1 MNAIVRPIT
10 ADGLVGF
17 DQFDQL
23 CLEEHK
29 EEHGREVIYQT
40 FISDVRQKVC
50 AICNHGWYPS
60 AASMKD
66 QYHWT
71 LLDEPKAG
79 GGETYGFVHKTCYL
93 RHLALNDR
101 MDVHRA
107 LVGARIAFRGLTPIP
122 NRYWPKG
129 DVWGDLR
136 PWYRAEVV
144 PPGIGDS
151 APTTCEIIIG
161 MRKRV
166 WSIEIRPNA
175 NEEFSWCEKAERF
188 FKKEEV
194 TKEFSPKGILLHAW
208 TEEKMREYLITLNAV
223 GDLRRGDPHP

>member
-1 MNAIVRPIT
+1 MNSIVKPIT

-17 DQFDQL
+17 DEFNQL

-29 EEHGREVIYQT
+29 EEYGESVVYRRFV
-40 FISDVRQKVC
+40 SDVRQKVC

-66 QYHWT
+66 QHHWR
-71 LLDEPKAG
+71 LVDEPKVG
-79 GGETYGFVHKTCYL
+79 GGTTYGFVHKTCYV

-101 MDVHRA
+101 QDVHSA
-107 LVGARIAFRGLTPIP
+107 LVDARIAFRGLSSMP

-136 PWYRAEVV
+136 PWYRVEVI
-144 PPGIGDS
+144 PPGIGDT

-161 MRKRV
+161 MRKSV
-166 WSIEIRPNA
+166 WSIELHPNEG
-175 NEEFSWCEKAERF
+175 EEFTWY
-188 FKKEEV
+188 EEAKSAFDKHDV
-194 TKEFSPKGILLHAW
+194 TKEFFQKGILLHAW
-208 TEEKMREYLITLNAV
+208 GAEQMREFLTILNTV